1 MVQMPDRRPTTI
13 LHLEDD
19 SSDALLVRRR
29 LRVDLPGIQVRWVAT
44 ESDFKQAL
52 AEKAIQL
59 IVSDLS
65 MPLFDGLAALEY
77 SRANYPLIP
86 FIVLSANE
94 DAKTVRAA
102 LRSGASDYLFKAELE
117 ELAHSIMQAAG
128 RTDGEARDVERL
140 ASRARVL
147 ELSAQLLREKDFTHA
162 LRKVLEVA
170 VAVLKADK
178 GNVLLFEEAEN
189 LLRNAI
195 SIGFPQ
201 DFMDRFP
208 TIQPDAPTAC
218 ARAFRGQ
225 ERVVVE
231 DIHRDP
237 DFSKL
242 GGAVVENFGF
252 SAVQATP
259 LHGRNGRML
268 GILSTHY
275 DHPYRP
281 PAEDLQTLDLFI
293 HEAEQVFE
301 LLEAP

>member
-1 MVQMPDRRPTTI
+1 MVQTLDRRPMTI
-13 LHLEDD
+13 LHLEDN
-19 SSDALLVRRR
+19 SSDAFLVQRR
-29 LRVDLPGIQVRWVAT
+29 LTRDLPGVQVRWVAT
-44 ESDFKQAL
+44 ESAFKQAL
-52 AEKAIQL
+52 AEKAIQVIL
-59 IVSDLS
+59 SDLS
-65 MPLFDGLAALEY
+65 MPRFDGFAALEY
-77 SRANYPLIP
+77 SRTNHPLIP

-94 DAKTVRAA
+94 DAKVVRTV
-102 LRSGASDYLFKAELE
+102 LRSGASDFLFKSELQD
-117 ELAHSIMQAAG
+117 LARSIAQVIGKTDDEAG
-128 RTDGEARDVERL
+128 TREGL

-147 ELSAQLLREKDFTHA
+147 ELSAQLLREKDFTRA

-170 VAVLKADK
+170 VAVLKADR

-195 SIGFPQ
+195 SIGFPRE
-201 DFMDRFP
+201 FMDRYP

-218 ARAFRGQ
+218 ARAFRGR

-237 DFSKL
+237 EFGKL
-242 GGAVVENFGF
+242 GGEVCQSFGF

-259 LHGRNGRML
+259 LRGRNGRML

-275 DHPYRP
+275 DRPYRP
-281 PAEDLQTLDLFI
+281 PEEDLQTLDVYI
-293 HEAEQVFE
+293 HEAERVFG

>member
-1 MVQMPDRRPTTI
+1 MAQTSQRRPISI
-13 LHLEDD
+13 LHLEDS
-19 SSDALLVRRR
+19 SSDALLVQRR
-29 LRVDLPGIQVRWVAT
+29 LRIDLPGVQTQWVAT
-44 ESDFKQAL
+44 ESEFKEAL
-52 AEKAIQL
+52 ADKDIQV

-65 MPLFDGLAALEY
+65 MPLFHGLVALEY

-86 FIVLSANE
+86 FIVVSADE
-94 DAKTVRAA
+94 DARTVRAA
-102 LRSGASDYLFKAELE
+102 LRSGASDYLFKSELE
-117 ELAHSIMQAAG
+117 ELARSIVRVVGKTDDEAG
-128 RTDGEARDVERL
+128 SLERR
-140 ASRARVL
+140 ASQARVL
-147 ELSAQLLREKDFTHA
+147 ELSAQLLREKDFTRA
-162 LRKVLEVA
+162 LRKVLEAA
-170 VAVLKADK
+170 VALLKADR
-178 GNVLLFEEAEN
+178 GNVLLFEEAKN

-195 SIGFPQ
+195 SVGFPQ

-218 ARAFRGQ
+218 ARAFRGR

-242 GGAVVENFGF
+242 GGAVCESFGF

-259 LHGRNGRML
+259 LRGRNGRML

-275 DHPYRP
+275 DRP
-281 PAEDLQTLDLFI
+281 RRPSEEDLHTLDLYI
-293 HEAEQVFE
+293 HEAERVFD

>member
-1 MVQMPDRRPTTI
+1 MHVADRREQRPMTI
-13 LHLEDD
+13 LHLDD
-19 SSDALLVRRR
+19 SSSDALLVRRR
-29 LRVDLPGIQVRWVAT
+29 LRLDLPGVQVRWVAT
-44 ESDFKQAL
+44 ESEFKAAL
-52 AEKAIQL
+52 AEKAIEVIL
-59 IVSDLS
+59 SDLS
-65 MPLFDGLAALEY
+65 MPVFHGLAALEY

-94 DAKTVRAA
+94 DAKSVRAA
-102 LRSGASDYLFKAELE
+102 LRSGASDYLFKAEIDQ
-117 ELAHSIMQAAG
+117 LARSIVQVAG
-128 RTDGEARDVERL
+128 KRL
-140 ASRARVL
+140 ASRARVF
-147 ELSAQLLREKDFTHA
+147 ELSARLLRERDFDRA
-162 LRKVLEVA
+162 LRTVLEVA

-178 GNVLLFEEAEN
+178 GNVLLFEEGEN

-201 DFMDRFP
+201 EFMDRFP

-231 DIHRDP
+231 NIHRDP

-242 GGAVVENFGF
+242 GGTVCESFGF

-259 LHGRNGRML
+259 LRGRNGRML

-275 DHPYRP
+275 DRPYRP
-281 PAEDLQTLDLFI
+281 PEEDLQTLDLYI
-293 HEAEQVFE
+293 HEAERVFD
-301 LLEAP
+301 LLEAT

>member
-1 MVQMPDRRPTTI
+1 MSSSSQHSQMTV

-29 LRVDLPGIQVRWVAT
+29 LLKDLPEVHLLWVAR
-44 ESDFKQAL
+44 ESDFKKAL
-52 AEKAIQL
+52 AEKEIQV

-65 MPLFDGLAALEY
+65 MPLFPGLTALKY
-77 SRANYPLIP
+77 SRTNYPEIP
-86 FIVLSANE
+86 FIVLSGNE
-94 DAKTVRAA
+94 DAKNVRAA
-102 LRSGASDYLFKAELE
+102 LRSGASDYLFKSELG
-117 ELAHSIMQAAG
+117 ELARSLGQVAG
-128 RTDGEARDVERL
+128 NGNLYNAGMDHL

-147 ELSAQLLREKDFTHA
+147 ELSAQLLRETDFTRA
-162 LRKVLEVA
+162 LRKILEVA

-201 DFMDRFP
+201 DFVDRFP
-208 TIQPDAPTAC
+208 TIHLDAPTAC

-225 ERVVVE
+225 ARVVVE

-242 GGAVVENFGF
+242 GGEVCESFGF
-252 SAVQATP
+252 SAVQSTP
-259 LHGRNGRML
+259 LRGRNGRKL

-275 DHPYRP
+275 DRPYRP
-281 PAEDLQTLDLFI
+281 KDEDLETLDFYI
-293 HEAEQVFE
+293 REAEQIFD
-301 LLEAP
+301 LLEAR

>member
-1 MVQMPDRRPTTI
+1 MTV
-13 LHLEDD
+13 LHLEDNF
-19 SSDALLVRRR
+19 SDALLVQRR
-29 LRVDLPGIQVRWVAT
+29 LGVELPGVRIRWVAT

-52 AEKAIQL
+52 DDRAIQV

-65 MPLFDGLAALEY
+65 MPQFSGFAALEY

-86 FIVLSANE
+86 FILFSANE
-94 DAKTVRAA
+94 DAKAVRTA
-102 LRSGASDYLFKAELE
+102 LRSGAADYLFKSELG
-117 ELAHSIMQAAG
+117 ELARSIVRVAG
-128 RTDGEARDVERL
+128 KTEVDSGSMERL

-147 ELSAQLLREKDFTHA
+147 ELSAQLLRERDFSRA
-162 LRKVLEVA
+162 LRKMLEVA

-178 GNVLLFEEAEN
+178 GNVLLFEEANN

-195 SIGFPQ
+195 SIGFPRE
-201 DFMDRFP
+201 FMERFP
-208 TIQPDAPTAC
+208 TIQTDAPTAC

-242 GGAVVENFGF
+242 GGVVCESFGF

-259 LHGRNGRML
+259 LRGR
-268 GILSTHY
+268 
-275 DHPYRP
+275 
-281 PAEDLQTLDLFI
+281 
-293 HEAEQVFE
+293 
-301 LLEAP
+301 

>member
-1 MVQMPDRRPTTI
+1 LAQAPERRPITL
-13 LHLEDD
+13 LHLEDS

-29 LRVDLPGIQVRWVAT
+29 LRLDLPGISVLSVAT
-44 ESDFKQAL
+44 ELDFKRAL
-52 AEKAIQL
+52 AQKGIHV

-65 MPLFDGLAALEY
+65 MPLFDGLAALEF
-77 SRANYPLIP
+77 SRQNYPLVP

-102 LRSGASDYLFKAELE
+102 LRSGASDYLFKTELE
-117 ELAHSIMQAAG
+117 DLARSIISVTGSQDDDLGGM
-128 RTDGEARDVERL
+128 ERL

-170 VAVLKADK
+170 VALVKADR
-178 GNVLLFEEAEN
+178 GNVLIFEEAEN

-201 DFMDRFP
+201 EFMDRYP
-208 TIQPDAPTAC
+208 TIQTNAPTAC

-231 DIHRDP
+231 NIHRDP

-242 GGAVVENFGF
+242 GDTVCESFGF
-252 SAVQATP
+252 TAVQATP
-259 LHGRNGRML
+259 LRGRNGRML

-275 DHPYRP
+275 DRPYSP
-281 PAEDLQTLDLFI
+281 PAEDLQTLDLYI
-293 HEAEQVFE
+293 HEAEQVFN
-301 LLEAP
+301 LLGAP